1 MKLKREISEED
12 RSTVRQRLSKE
23 SGYTAGLSILHG
35 LSKLY
40 GFDVLYCNVAC
51 VSAVHTSRC
60 FYFKHQDR
68 IVDVSV
74 VSHFCIYLQ
83 VCRFILSNTLLI
95 KATFL
100 TTSTVKKLP

>member
-1 MKLKREISEED
+1 MREISEED

-23 SGYTAGLSILHG
+23 SGYTAGLRMLHR

-74 VSHFCIYLQ
+74 VSHFYVFICKSADLFYL
-83 VCRFILSNTLLI
+83 ILY
-95 KATFL
+95 
-100 TTSTVKKLP
+100 